1 MTLLYGVVH
10 LLPLPGSPRWGGSLQ
25 AVLDAA
31 LADAQ
36 ALADGGADGIVI
48 ENFHDAPF
56 RPERVDAVTV
66 AAMTRAALAIRA
78 QVALPQMI
86 NVLRNDAAAALG
98 IAVAVG
104 AEAIRI
110 NVHTGVMVT
119 DQGLLRGNAD
129 ETLRLRRLLSAEQV
143 QIVADVLVKHAVPLS
158 TALLEDAVHDVVERG
173 LADAVIVTGSATGQA
188 TDADD
193 VKRAHAAAQ
202 GRPVWVGSGVTPEHA
217 AALAPYTHGVIVG
230 TWLKQNG
237 DVHAAVDA
245 RRVRQ
250 LRSALDAAS
259 STRGSR

>member
-10 LLPLPGSPRWGGSLQ
+10 LSPLPGSPRWGGSLE

-31 LADAQ
+31 LVDAQ

-56 RPERVDAVTV
+56 RPERVDAVTI

-104 AEAIRI
+104 AEAIRV
-110 NVHTGVMVT
+110 NVHSGVMVT
-119 DQGLLRGNAD
+119 DQGVLRGAAD
-129 ETLRLRRLLSAEQV
+129 ETLRLRRLLGAEHV

-188 TDADD
+188 TNADD
-193 VKRAHAAAQ
+193 VRRAQAAAQ
-202 GRPVWVGSGVTPEHA
+202 GRPVWVGSGVAPGHA
-217 AALAPYTHGVIVG
+217 AALVPHAHGVIVG
-230 TWLKQNG
+230 TWLKQGG
-237 DVHAAVDA
+237 DVRAAVDA
-245 RRVRQ
+245 RRVRL
-250 LRSALDAAS
+250 LRTALDAAS
-259 STRGSR
+259 DRAES